1 MEKRLLGNTQLPVSI
16 LGYGAMELGRLETT
30 DAGQILNKVLDLG
43 INYIDTS
50 PDYGPSEE
58 MIGKTLAHR
67 RSEYFLASKC
77 GCNVDSTGK
86 GQSPAH
92 IWTRQQL
99 LWNID
104 NSLRLLKTDH
114 LDVWQLHG
122 TLPEELAGGPT
133 GEVIQTLQEI
143 KRQGKVR
150 WIGLSF
156 KNGGPGDLLYPDG
169 YTQAYLAG
177 FLEWNAFDLFQVV
190 YGGLVRRNE
199 TAIATAATKGLGV
212 VARGVVKQYQ
222 PNITERFSQANLQEL
237 CAPGETMSQFLLRF
251 GMNHPGISTMIIG
264 TANPAHLEENIKS
277 AHAGK
282 LADPIYSEA
291 RRRLDA
297 VVRLCRQ
304 RLA

>member
-1 MEKRLLGNTQLPVSI
+1 MEKRLFGKTQLAVSI
-16 LGYGAMELGRLETT
+16 LGYGAMELRRLEIAE
-30 DAGQILNKVLDLG
+30 AGQILNKVLDLG

-58 MIGKTLAHR
+58 MIGKTLANR

-77 GCNVDSTGK
+77 GCNVDASGK

-92 IWTRQQL
+92 VWSRQQL

-122 TLPEELAGGPT
+122 TLPEELYGGAT

-143 KRQGKVR
+143 KKQGKVR
-150 WIGLSF
+150 WFGLSF
-156 KNGGPGDLLYPDG
+156 KNGGPGDPLYPDG
-169 YTQAYLAG
+169 YTHAYITE
-177 FLEWNAFDLFQVV
+177 FLKWNVFDLFQVV

-199 TAIATAATKGLGV
+199 IAINTAAAKGLGV
-212 VARGVVKQYQ
+212 VARGIVKQYQ
-222 PNITERFSQANLQEL
+222 ANIAERFTQANLQEL
-237 CAPGETMSQFLLRF
+237 CAHGESASQFLLRF

-264 TANPAHLEENIKS
+264 TGSPAHLEENVKS
-277 AHAGK
+277 VQVGK
-282 LADPIYSEA
+282 LPVDTYNEA
-291 RRRLDA
+291 CRRLNSVGSIPLD
-297 VVRLCRQ
+297 L
-304 RLA
+304 